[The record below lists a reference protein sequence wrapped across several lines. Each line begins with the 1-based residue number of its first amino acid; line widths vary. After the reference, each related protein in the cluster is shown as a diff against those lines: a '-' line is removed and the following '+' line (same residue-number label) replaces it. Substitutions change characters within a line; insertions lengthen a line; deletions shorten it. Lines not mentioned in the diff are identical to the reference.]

1 MTDTLFTK
9 TFEALKE
16 INLRFLENT
25 WQVLDE
31 GETLSTRTNKLKNN
45 TISLICQQVFE
56 IIPISSRASIPRSHT
71 TPKKLLKSGWK
82 VIS

>member
-9 TFEALKE
+9 KFEALKE
-16 INLRFLENT
+16 INLRLLENT

-31 GETLSTRTNKLKNN
+31 AETLSTRTNKLKNN

-56 IIPISSRASIPRSHT
+56 RIPISSRASILKSHT
-71 TPKKLLKSGWK
+71 TQNNC
-82 VIS
+82 